1 MNNSQ
6 INYLPILGTEL
17 AYLEAGQGLPLVFIH
32 AGIANMQ
39 MWDQQAPLATHYQLV
54 RYDMRGYGLSR
65 PTGGKYAHYE
75 DLLGLMDVLE
85 LEHAVLVGC
94 SKGGGVAIDAAL
106 SAPDRVMGLVLVSST
121 PHGLQLDE
129 PTAAPPPQWKQAVEA
144 FKAGNLDA
152 ANELEVQIWVD
163 GYLQP
168 VGRAPHDLRE
178 KVRKMNQIALENE
191 KVGPEATE
199 LVLEPKAATRMAD
212 LKMPTA
218 IILGE
223 LDDPY
228 IHQAAKIMAEEMPV
242 TRINSILDA
251 AHLPNMEQPA
261 QFNQLV
267 HEFIEE
273 EILR

>member
-6 INYLPILGTEL
+6 INYLPIMGTEL
-17 AYLEAGQGLPLVFIH
+17 AYLEAGQGLSLVFIH
-32 AGIANMQ
+32 AGIANIQ
-39 MWDQQAPLATHYQLV
+39 MWDQQAPLAAHYHLV

-75 DLLGLMDVLE
+75 DLLGLMDALE
-85 LEHAVLVGC
+85 LEQAVLVGC

-106 SAPDRVMGLVLVSST
+106 SASDRVMGLVLVSSA

-129 PTAAPPPQWKQAVEA
+129 PTAPPPQWEQAVEA
-144 FKAGNLDA
+144 FKAGDLDG
-152 ANELEVQIWVD
+152 ANELEMQIWMD

-178 KVRKMNQIALENE
+178 KVRKMNQIALDNE
-191 KVGPEATE
+191 KNGPEAAE
-199 LVLEPKAATRMAD
+199 LVLEPKAATRMTD
-212 LKMPTA
+212 LKIPTA

-223 LDDPY
+223 LDDPD
-228 IHQAAKIMAEEMPV
+228 IHQAAKIMADEVPV
-242 TRINSILDA
+242 TRINSIPDT
-251 AHLPNMEQPA
+251 AHLPNMERPS

-267 HEFIEE
+267 NEFIDE
-273 EILR
+273 EISR